1 MKTQALEYTLVSN
14 NLEND
19 GNYMAKVIHQKT
31 VEYEEL
37 LQEMERD
44 TALRKED
51 IRLAISRFITSIREN
66 LVRGLKVKTPL
77 GVFRP
82 SVRGRFAT
90 PAEEFKPM
98 PGINNHELRIAF
110 HADKELAEGVLSDI
124 VVRKVVGNNV
134 RYPKVFALRN
144 ESAPEDGLF
153 MPTNVIS
160 VTGINLKID
169 THAPDEGVFWT
180 DAGGKTTKTE
190 TILRNSNSA
199 LLFQIPDLA
208 PGLYTVSIAV
218 RLRSRNLRSAV
229 LKERIEIS

>member
-1 MKTQALEYTLVSN
+1 METQALEYTLVSN

-19 GNYMAKVIHQKT
+19 GCYMAKVIHQKT
-31 VEYEEL
+31 VEYEKL
-37 LQEMERD
+37 LNEMERD

-51 IRLAISRFITSIREN
+51 IRLAISRFIGSIREN

-90 PAEEFKPM
+90 PTEEFKPI

-134 RYPKVFALRN
+134 RYPKVFKFRN
-144 ESAPEDGLF
+144 ESAQEDGLF
-153 MPTNVIS
+153 RPANVIS

-169 THAPDEGVFWT
+169 PDEPDEGVFWT
-180 DAGGKTTKTE
+180 DPEGKTTKSE
-190 TILRNSNSA
+190 AVFQSSNSK

-208 PGLYTVSIAV
+208 PGAYKVSIEV
-218 RLRSRNLRSAV
+218 RLGTQSLRSAAIEEPV
-229 LKERIEIS
+229 EIS